1 MAWDL
6 SFARRCDAAMPFVSL
21 PVSQPVA
28 VRRRGLHVTLVALAA
43 LGAAGGAPSATA
55 GDMPQ
60 LGIALIAELR
70 SDLSGEQRRVR
81 IRGVVTWRRKAGAIV
96 QDASAGIWIDV
107 ANAVA
112 GGLLPPDHTG
122 LDGVA
127 PGVEVEIEGLLH
139 RGGYAPNLLP
149 TAIRALGPAPEPAAR
164 PPDRGRFFSGADDC
178 LRVTARGVLQGYRD
192 DRDSWLL
199 LMQDAGRGFIASVP
213 KDLLVDDPQRLV
225 DAEVRLSGVA
235 TSHFNAR
242 GQFLAPRLA
251 VVHAAD
257 VVVEQPAA
265 GPPFAAPEVPLA
277 AIAQFRP
284 EAEAGHRV
292 RTRGIVTHA
301 VPGRF
306 LYLQDGTI
314 GVLVE
319 TPDRSTFA
327 PGDDVETAGFVH
339 QRQGVAA
346 VVEAAVRRVDRGT
359 APLPVRIRPDEILRI
374 NAAATRAGRI
384 ATPGDHLGCLVTFP
398 ARIVEFQNHDTD
410 GIILLAAGDA
420 GLAAVADPAAFATAR
435 RFAIG
440 SEVAVTGI
448 VQPVTDD
455 DEDVAWT
462 WRPRALGRIRLLLR
476 SGGDIAL
483 LRAPSWWTP
492 RRLAAALVATGSI
505 LAIALGWVWLLRR
518 RVAATAARLA
528 AEMRSR
534 RESAVEFQAT
544 IRERNRLAANL
555 HDTLLQTLGGI
566 GYQLDAC
573 EAGGLLRPDGPRV
586 HFDVARRMVNH
597 ATGELQQSVWAM
609 RSLPMPEQTLS
620 QSLRTLAARIGEG
633 RQETII
639 VETAAGLDDVSAF
652 VAGQVLLIV
661 QEAVLNALRHGAART
676 IRVAVRPAAGAGA
689 IHVTVE
695 DDGVGFD
702 TREHRGTESGHFGIH
717 GMRERAE
724 RLGGMVKIESAPGQG
739 TRVEATVERRDY
751 DRDLDGVAD
760 SGEPEASAGGGSSSV
775 LPRPA
780 AARLQ

>member
-1 MAWDL
+1 MSWVLHNAL
-6 SFARRCDAAMPFVSL
+6 PEAAAS
-21 PVSQPVA
+21 
-28 VRRRGLHVTLVALAA
+28 RRGHGYGVVFVFFTAVWAA
-43 LGAAGGAPSATA
+43 VVQAQP
-55 GDMPQ
+55 PQ
-60 LGIALIAELR
+60 TDVVPIAELR

-107 ANAVA
+107 ANAVS
-112 GGLLPPDHTG
+112 GGLLPPDDTG
-122 LDGVA
+122 LDGVT
-127 PGVEVEIEGLLH
+127 PGVEVEIDGLLH

-178 LRVTARGVLQGYRD
+178 LRVTARGVVQGYRD

-213 KDLLVDDPQRLV
+213 KDLLAEEPARLV
-225 DAEVRLSGVA
+225 DAEARLSGVA

-265 GPPFAAPEVPLA
+265 GPPFAAPAVPLA

-284 EAEAGHRV
+284 EAEAGHRI

-301 VPGRF
+301 VPGSF

-314 GVLVE
+314 GVRVE
-319 TPDRSTFA
+319 TPDRSAFA
-327 PGDDVETAGFVH
+327 AGDEVEAAGFVH

-359 APLPVRIRPDEILRI
+359 VPLPVRIRPDEILRI
-374 NAAATRAGRI
+374 NAAATQAGRL

-398 ARIVEFQNHDTD
+398 ARIVEFQNRDAG
-410 GIILLAAGDA
+410 GIILLAAGDE
-420 GLAAVADPAAFATAR
+420 GLAAIASPAAFAMVR
-435 RFAIG
+435 RLAIG

-448 VQPVTDD
+448 VQPAMDD

-462 WRPRALGRIRLLLR
+462 WRPRSLGRIQVLLR
-476 SGGDIAL
+476 SGGDVTL

-492 RRLAAALVATGSI
+492 RRLATALVATGGI
-505 LAIALGWVWLLRR
+505 LAVALGWVWLLRR

-573 EAGGLLRPDGPRV
+573 EAGGLLRPDGSRL

-597 ATGELQQSVWAM
+597 ATGDLQQSVWAM

-620 QSLRTLAARIGEG
+620 QSLRTLVARIGEG
-633 RQETII
+633 RQETIT
-639 VETAAGLDDVSAF
+639 VETAAGLDDVPAF

-661 QEAVLNALRHGAART
+661 QEAVVNTLRHAGAST
-676 IRVAVRPAAGAGA
+676 IRVAARPDAVSGA
-689 IHVTVE
+689 IHVMVE
-695 DDGVGFD
+695 DDGMGFD

-724 RLGGMVKIESAPGQG
+724 RLGGTVTIESTPGRG
-739 TRVEATVERRDY
+739 TRVKATVERRDY
-751 DRDLDGVAD
+751 DRDIDRVED
-760 SGEPEASAGGGSSSV
+760 HREPEMSVTGGSSSV
-775 LPRPA
+775 SSGPA
-780 AARLQ
+780 ATRLPQAGLP

>member
-1 MAWDL
+1 MSSL
-6 SFARRCDAAMPFVSL
+6 CRYDAAMSFLSRD
-21 PVSQPVA
+21 A
-28 VRRRGLHVTLVALAA
+28 VPRSARVCRAGIRGIFLTAFALAS
-43 LGAAGGAPSATA
+43 GAVGSAGE
-55 GDMPQ
+55 PQ
-60 LGIALIAELR
+60 NPDVVPIADLR

-96 QDASAGIWIDV
+96 QDDSGGIWIDV

-112 GGLLPPDHTG
+112 GGLLPAERTG

-127 PGVEVEIEGLLH
+127 AGIEVEIDGLVH

-149 TAIRALGPAPEPAAR
+149 TAIRGLGPAPEPVAR

-178 LRVTARGVLQGYRD
+178 LRVTARGVVQGYRD

-199 LMQDAGRGFIASVP
+199 LMQDAGRGFSASVP
-213 KDLLVDDPQRLV
+213 KDLLAEDPERLV

-251 VVHAAD
+251 VVHADD
-257 VVVEQPAA
+257 VVIEQPAA
-265 GPPFAAPEVPLA
+265 GPPFAAPPVPLA

-292 RTRGIVTHA
+292 RTRGVVTHA
-301 VPGRF
+301 VPGSF

-314 GVLVE
+314 GVRVE
-319 TPDRSTFA
+319 TPDRSAFA
-327 PGDDVETAGFVH
+327 AGDEVEAAGFVH
-339 QRQGVAA
+339 QRQGLAG
-346 VVEAAVRRVDRGT
+346 VVEAAVRRIDRGT
-359 APLPVRIRPDEILRI
+359 APLPVRIRPEEILRI

-398 ARIVEFQNHDTD
+398 ARIVEYQHRDAG
-410 GIILLAAGDA
+410 GIILLAAGDE
-420 GLAAVADPAAFATAR
+420 GLAAIASPAAFAMVR

-440 SEVAVTGI
+440 SEVTVTGI
-448 VQPVTDD
+448 VQPAPDGDD
-455 DEDVAWT
+455 DVAWT
-462 WRPRALGRIRLLLR
+462 WRPRSLGGIQLLLR
-476 SGGDIAL
+476 SGGDVTL

-492 RRLAAALVATGSI
+492 RRLATALVATGGI
-505 LAIALGWVWLLRR
+505 LAVALGWVWLLRR

-528 AEMRSR
+528 AEMRGR

-573 EAGGLLRPDGPRV
+573 EAGGLLRADGPRV

-633 RQETII
+633 RQETIT
-639 VETAAGLDDVSAF
+639 VETAAGLDAVPTF

-661 QEAVLNALRHGAART
+661 QEAVLNALRHGAARR
-676 IRVAVRPAAGAGA
+676 IRVAARPAAGTGA
-689 IHVTVE
+689 IGVTVE
-695 DDGVGFD
+695 DDGMGFD

-724 RLGGMVKIESAPGQG
+724 RLGGTLEIHSAPGQG

-751 DRDLDGVAD
+751 DRDIDGVED
-760 SGEPEASAGGGSSSV
+760 RQEPGTSAAGGSSSV
-775 LPRPA
+775 SSGPVATSLPEAGLP
-780 AARLQ
+780 